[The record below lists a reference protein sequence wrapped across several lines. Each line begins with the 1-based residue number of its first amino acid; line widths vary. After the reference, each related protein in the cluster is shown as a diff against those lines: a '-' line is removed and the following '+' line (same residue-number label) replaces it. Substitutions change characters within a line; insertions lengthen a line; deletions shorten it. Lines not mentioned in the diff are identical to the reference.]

1 MNCHKEARAPAP
13 NGGQI
18 LIGPK
23 SSREGSVFAHVSA
36 TPENDDFSVELRKP
50 AESYEQSMLA
60 QGTIWKAGSSAR

>member
-1 MNCHKEARAPAP
+1 VNRHEEARASAP

-23 SSREGSVFAHVSA
+23 SSREGSVFALVSA
-36 TPENDDFSVELRKP
+36 PPENHDFNVELRKP
-50 AESYEQSMLA
+50 AKSYEQRMLA

>member
-1 MNCHKEARAPAP
+1 MNRHEEACASAP

-18 LIGPK
+18 PIGPK
-23 SSREGSVFAHVSA
+23 SSREGGVFALVSA
-36 TPENDDFSVELRKP
+36 TPENHDFSVELRKP

>member
-1 MNCHKEARAPAP
+1 VNCHEEARASAP

-23 SSREGSVFAHVSA
+23 SSREGSVFALVST

-50 AESYEQSMLA
+50 AELYEHSMLT
-60 QGTIWKAGSSAR
+60 QGTIWKVGSSAR